1 MRLRLTD
8 DIVDDEDG
16 DVCSHDAL
24 NETLLSQRQ
33 SRSLAACAGGRRVR
47 VVMPAADPFAAPAS
61 HSSKRLMGRM
71 RAPSLSDD
79 STDEDD
85 DEHKSMDDV
94 DDDADETSCHGGVD
108 REDLLRHVEQS
119 CERRAARAVSSSA
132 AYQALCETLKA
143 ARLDAARQLE
153 RLAPEPV
160 DKDPAV
166 ASILRRHTQVEA
178 RTLQQLS
185 ERHSKERSVVES
197 VENEL
202 AKYRKASEA
211 ARRAEEERRRRAA
224 EAEREAEEAR
234 QQKLQAQ
241 REQEKQADDA
251 RRARL
256 EAERKKKEEADQEAA
271 AEAAAKKKAE
281 DDAKKKAEA
290 AKHVAQLS
298 KEHVEAAALRLKRL
312 EELQRLSDEILN
324 DPNASIKALRV
335 EIKRQAG
342 ACNQIS
348 AAPSAIRAVVDKIQS
363 LMQTARG
370 HSEQCF
376 KYALNVVAGNLTK
389 QARVVLDYKACYPLA
404 YVIKMACVQTPELSD
419 VLLAYFN
426 QMCMYTVPESRKKR
440 ADQSVK
446 EYKMSIGFEEAV
458 DAQDGKKKAD
468 SDGLEHVAEYSR
480 RMSMICAALA
490 AVMQTTPWTP
500 GASEPPGLGI
510 QDCWAWLARL
520 VNDQPEL
527 LTGPILLAILEVAGF
542 ELLRHYKTQFHK
554 LLMLIAKD
562 VLPRLNKTAGTGAAN
577 AAVQLEMF
585 IKEYQS
591 NNCSL
596 REPEARKL
604 EETKVS
610 AADEERTE
618 DGGGGGGYGGGGYGG
633 GGRFGGGGRGGGGRF
648 GGRGRGR
655 GR

>member
-1 MRLRLTD
+1 MRLRLSD
-8 DIVDDEDG
+8 VDD
-16 DVCSHDAL
+16 DASDH
-24 NETLLSQRQ
+24 EAPSVY
-33 SRSLAACAGGRRVR
+33 AAQQTRRVASVSAAFAGGSR
-47 VVMPAADPFAAPAS
+47 AAREAAAAS
-61 HSSKRLMGRM
+61 HARKRLTGRL

-79 STDEDD
+79 STDD
-85 DEHKSMDDV
+85 DEQDSV
-94 DDDADETSCHGGVD
+94 DDADGAADDAPH
-108 REDLLRHVEQS
+108 LLRHVEQS
-119 CERRAARAVSSSA
+119 CERRAARAVASSA
-132 AYQALCETLKA
+132 AYQSLCATLKA

-153 RLAPEPV
+153 RLAPEPL
-160 DKDPAV
+160 DADPAV

-178 RTLQQLS
+178 RTLKQLS
-185 ERHSKERSVVES
+185 ERHAKERSVVAS
-197 VENEL
+197 VESEL
-202 AKYRKASEA
+202 AKLKKASEDA
-211 ARRAEEERRRRAA
+211 RRADEERKRRAEE
-224 EAEREAEEAR
+224 AERKAEEAR
-234 QQKLQAQ
+234 QQRLQVQ
-241 REQEKQADDA
+241 RDQEKQADEA

-256 EAERKKKEEADQEAA
+256 DAERKKKEQADQQAA
-271 AEAAAKKKAE
+271 AEASAKKKADE
-281 DDAKKKAEA
+281 DAKKKAEA
-290 AKHVAQLS
+290 AKQVAQLS
-298 KEHVEAAALRLKRL
+298 KEHVDAAAQRLKRL
-312 EELQRLSDEILN
+312 EELQQLSDEILN
-324 DPNASIKALRV
+324 NPNASIKALRV

-348 AAPSAIRAVVDKIQS
+348 AAPSAIRAVVDKIRG

-376 KYALNVVAGNLTK
+376 KYALNVVASNLTK

-404 YVIKMACVQTPELSD
+404 YVIKMACVETPELSD
-419 VLLAYFN
+419 VLLGYFN
-426 QMCMYTVPESRKKR
+426 KMSMYTVPESRKKR

-446 EYKMSIGFEEAV
+446 QYKMSIGFEEAV
-458 DAQDGKKKAD
+458 DAQDSKKVD

-500 GASEPPGLGI
+500 GVSEPTGLGI
-510 QDCWAWLARL
+510 QDCWAWVARL

-585 IKEYQS
+585 IKEYQA
-591 NNCSL
+591 NGCSL

-618 DGGGGGGYGGGGYGG
+618 DGGGGGGYGGG
-633 GGRFGGGGRGGGGRF
+633 RFGGGGGRGGGRF